1 MSKCETLVATPQLRV
16 LRKEV
21 QVSPLVV
28 SFTETL
34 QQYWTDPLNASGKGE
49 WRNVPIVTLLEFEA
63 KPLTETPIIHCDG
76 D

>member
-1 MSKCETLVATPQLRV
+1 MSKCETLVATPQLRL

-49 WRNVPIVTLLEFEA
+49 WRDVPTVYHELPS

>member
-1 MSKCETLVATPQLRV
+1 MSKCETLVATPQLRI
-16 LRKEV
+16 LRSER

-28 SFTETL
+28 SFKETL

-49 WRNVPIVTLLEFEA
+49 WRDVPIVIGASLERA
-63 KPLTETPIIHCDG
+63 LTETPIIHCDG

>member
-1 MSKCETLVATPQLRV
+1 MSKCETLVATPQLRWV
-16 LRKEV
+16 RTEI
-21 QVSPLVV
+21 QISPLVV
-28 SFTETL
+28 SFRETL

-49 WRNVPIVTLLEFEA
+49 WRDVPKVYHEIPS